1 MPFEGDSARDC
12 FGREK
17 AFFDKEMAQR
27 AGVRLREELRAK
39 MLGEEAIT
47 LMELKAALWECY
59 PLAYSL
65 MYKRR
70 RAYFFHKGR
79 PELIRGFALELILF
93 CIDKVDTYD
102 PKKGALSTFV
112 GINFPA
118 FLNQCAEQGVYPEAP
133 VSFGIHSTR
142 LTKDMI
148 GHEVAFREALA
159 HFEAQGLAD
168 DAVVTVQRKI
178 RTRHNG
184 LQEVPSY
191 PTTVGQIRE
200 EFHRKE
206 ILLRAGV
213 SLDAAPSAGNTPPK
227 PLYEILPSSPSCMD
241 KPLGRE
247 QMAGKNALL
256 EAMESFRQELKPID
270 RRIFDA
276 RFFED
281 PPVIF
286 RMLGEEFK
294 ISKQRV
300 QQIEEKLR
308 QRLKNFLLLLFSPE
322 EIEDGMDSDIL
333 IW

>member
-1 MPFEGDSARDC
+1 MSYEGDSARDC
-12 FGREK
+12 FDREK
-17 AFFDKEMAQR
+17 AFFEQERAQR
-27 AGVRLREELRAK
+27 EGVRLGEELRAR
-39 MLGEEAIT
+39 MLHEEAIT
-47 LMELKAALWECY
+47 PMELKTALWECY
-59 PLAYSL
+59 PFAYSL
-65 MYKRR
+65 MRKRR

-102 PKKGALSTFV
+102 PKKGALSTFI

-133 VSFGIHSTR
+133 VSFGTHSTR

-168 DAVVTVQRKI
+168 DAVVTVQRRV

-191 PTTVGQIRE
+191 PTTVGKIRE
-200 EFHRKE
+200 EFHRKKI
-206 ILLRAGV
+206 ILEAGV
-213 SLDAAPSAGNTPPK
+213 SLDAAPPAGNTPPK
-227 PLYEILPSSPSCMD
+227 PLHKILPSSPSCMD
-241 KPLGRE
+241 KPLSRE
-247 QMAGKNALL
+247 QIVGKNALL
-256 EAMESFRQELKPID
+256 EAMESFRQGLGPRD

-281 PPVIF
+281 PRGIF
-286 RMLGEEFK
+286 RVLGEELE

-300 QQIEEKLR
+300 QQIEK
-308 QRLKNFLLLLFSPE
+308 K
-322 EIEDGMDSDIL
+322 
-333 IW
+333 